1 MSVSKHNLPTWKKAG
16 FAVLTVVGFFVL
28 LEVLLALI
36 GVAPILYSEDPY
48 VGFAGKIPL
57 FVEVPGGRPAYMV
70 TAENKRGWFNDQSFP
85 REKSSKT
92 YRIFSMGGSTTYGRP
107 YDDSLS
113 FSGWLREFLNAADPS
128 RDWEVIN
135 AGGISYASYRVA
147 ALMEELIRYQP
158 NLFVIY
164 TGHNEFLERRTYG
177 EILERPEIV
186 TSAGALA
193 AHTRVFALGR
203 RLLNTR
209 SFRPDATVLEEE
221 VDTIL
226 AHTIGP
232 TDYTRDDEM
241 RREIVAHFRFNL
253 RRMAEIGRSAGAEVV
268 FVTPASNLKDSAPFT
283 SEGSVAPS
291 SEFDRALE
299 QGGARSVDGD
309 LDGALEAYDRAVGID
324 PRHAEAQ
331 YGRGRVLYRLKR
343 YPEAQ
348 DALARALNEDVCPLR
363 APQELVD
370 AVREVAAET
379 HAPLVDFVA
388 TVAQRAPESIPGSD
402 QFMDHVHLNAQGY
415 RQLAL
420 EIFDDLES
428 RGVLQPSP
436 EWNDQTLDRASKE
449 VEARLDKRMHGVA
462 LRNLARVY
470 VWARRM
476 DEAEA
481 LAQQAA
487 EVLGEDAETFNLLG
501 RAASDRGEPEEA
513 ISYYRRALEI
523 QPRHAD
529 AHASLA
535 AELVT
540 VERLDEAIE
549 HANAALR
556 IQPKFAEAHV
566 SLGLA
571 MAYRGFP
578 DEAVEHYQ
586 AALVINPRYAEAHSN
601 LGVELRAL
609 GRDEEAVQHFREAL
623 TFRPDYVDALSN
635 LGVALASMGDVQG
648 SAEALRRAVLLDP
661 ANVEAAFNLGVALL
675 LDGAAEEAVESFN
688 RAIER
693 SPDFRDA
700 HYNLGVALAS
710 LERPEDASASFNR
723 ALEIDPEFQDARD
736 RLAELE

>member
-1 MSVSKHNLPTWKKAG
+1 VSVLKHNLPAWKKAT
-16 FAVLTVVGFFVL
+16 FAVVAVVGFFVA
-28 LEVLLALI
+28 LEVLLALAGI
-36 GVAPILYSEDPY
+36 TPILYTEDPY
-48 VGFAGKIPL
+48 VGFAGRIPL
-57 FVEVPGGRPAYMV
+57 FVEVPGGSPAYMV
-70 TAENKRGWFNDQSFP
+70 TAENKRGWFNDQSFS

-107 YDDSLS
+107 YEDSLS
-113 FSGWLREFLNAADPS
+113 FSGWLREFLNEADPN

-158 NLFVIY
+158 DLFVIY

-177 EILERPEIV
+177 EILDRPAIV

-193 AHTRVFALGR
+193 AQTRVFALGR
-203 RLLNTR
+203 QLLSSR

-241 RREIVAHFRFNL
+241 RREIVAHFQFNL
-253 RRMAEIGRSAGAEVV
+253 RRMAEIARSAGAEVV

-283 SEGSVAPS
+283 SEGSVGPS
-291 SEFDRALE
+291 EAFDRALGQAE
-299 QGGARSVDGD
+299 SRAAEGD
-309 LDGALEAYDRAVGID
+309 LEGALAAYDQTVEID
-324 PRHAEAQ
+324 DRHAGAQ
-331 YGRGRVLYRLKR
+331 YARGKVLYTLGR
-343 YPEAQ
+343 YPEALK
-348 DALARALNEDVCPLR
+348 ALSRALNEDVCPLR
-363 APQELVD
+363 APQELVE
-370 AVREVAAET
+370 AVREIAAET
-379 HAPLVDFVA
+379 NAPLVDFVA
-388 TVAQRAPESIPGSD
+388 TVAQRATEGIPGSD

-420 EIFDDLES
+420 EVFGTLES
-428 RGVLQPSP
+428 QGLLQPSP
-436 EWNDQTLDRASKE
+436 DWNEQALARVSKK
-449 VEARLDKRMHGVA
+449 VEGRLDKRMHGVA

-476 DEAEA
+476 DEAEV
-481 LAQQAA
+481 LAKQAA
-487 EVLGEDAETFNLLG
+487 EVLGDDAETFNLLG

-513 ISYYRRALEI
+513 IAYYRRTLEI
-523 QPRHAD
+523 VPGHAD

-540 VERLDEAIE
+540 IEQLDEAIE
-549 HANAALR
+549 HARAALR

-578 DEAVEHYQ
+578 DEAVKHYQ
-586 AALVINPRYAEAHSN
+586 AALAVNPRYAEAHSN
-601 LGVELRAL
+601 LGVELRTL
-609 GRDEEAVQHFREAL
+609 GRDEEAVQHFQEAL
-623 TFRPDYVDALSN
+623 RFRPDYVDALSN
-635 LGVALASMGDVQG
+635 LGVALASMGDVKG
-648 SAEALRRAVLLDP
+648 SAKALQRAVSLDP
-661 ANVEAAFNLGVALL
+661 ENTEASFNLGVALL
-675 LDGAAEEAVESFN
+675 LDGMAPEAVESFN
-688 RAIER
+688 RAIKQ

-700 HYNLGVALAS
+700 HYNLGVAFAS
-710 LERPEDASASFNR
+710 LERPTEAAASFNR
-723 ALEIDPEFQDARD
+723 ALKIDPEFQDARD